1 MKICFALMVIIF
13 GVCNLVQAEYMVA
26 PSLEWLADHCIESGI
41 YVVSDIKEE
50 ENKDSVTL
58 SLTLKKGLRG
68 PPSKEIKQRYYKIK
82 LIDPESV
89 FVKKG
94 DEFLICFQHHK
105 TGEKSVIQNINL
117 DNPQIRGYSDI
128 AATSDLKILKSKKD
142 ILKVFEDRLKLKPK
156 GDPVES
162 GDFSK
167 DNRFELKPS
176 YGELFY
182 AVFGGSACDL
192 RVPKDL
198 EKKAIAESARLEKE
212 FEKAIDKDKK

>member
-1 MKICFALMVIIF
+1 MKICFVLMMIF
-13 GVCNLVQAEYMVA
+13 GLCNLVQAEIMVA

-50 ENKDSVTL
+50 ENKVSVTL

-105 TGEKSVIQNINL
+105 TGEKSVIQKINL
-117 DNPQIRGYSDI
+117 DNPQIRGSDI
-128 AATSDLKILKSKKD
+128 AATSELKLLKTKKD
-142 ILKVFEDRLKLKPK
+142 ILKVFEDRLKFNPK

-167 DNRFELKPS
+167 DNRVELKPS
-176 YGELFY
+176 CGELFY
-182 AVFGGSACDL
+182 AVFSRSACDL

-212 FEKAIDKDKK
+212 FEKAIDKNNK